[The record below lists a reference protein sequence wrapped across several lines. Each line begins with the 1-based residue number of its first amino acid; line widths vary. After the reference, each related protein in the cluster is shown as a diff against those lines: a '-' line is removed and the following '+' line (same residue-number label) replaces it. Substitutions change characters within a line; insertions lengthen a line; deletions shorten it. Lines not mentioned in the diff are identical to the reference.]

1 MPSKLTVQN
10 AEIRTASVEI
20 KTLTV
25 SGKQVTLAVFRQLF
39 QKPLLVSD
47 GRLAGEPWGIVNY
60 HPEPKECSGF
70 LHWHVVWQEASEL
83 RRSVVVNDVDW
94 HLSKHKATRYALY
107 DAAAQWLDSVI
118 LDHLTTGTNYLND
131 GNDLVINVEA
141 AWPGSIRAD
150 VSTAYGQIDLSAS
163 RIAVDCVRAAAK
175 ARKNDESDIWPSNPG
190 DYLQAVTPL
199 RDRVAAFGH
208 TTDELFAEMNQLAE
222 SEAARRQLFVDALA
236 QVSALP
242 HLFIAV

>member
-39 QKPLLVSD
+39 QKPLLTDD

-60 HPEPKECSGF
+60 HPEPKACSGIP
-70 LHWHVVWQEASEL
+70 HRHVVWQDGSEL
-83 RRSVVVNDVDW
+83 RRSVVVDDVDW
-94 HLSKHKATRYALY
+94 HLSRHNGPRHELYAVG
-107 DAAAQWLDSVI
+107 AKWIDSVV
-118 LDHLTTGTNYLND
+118 LDHLTDGTNYFSD
-131 GNDLVINVEA
+131 GNDLVIDIEKT
-141 AWPGSIRAD
+141 WEPGRIEGE
-150 VSTAYGQIDLSAS
+150 VSTACGVLDLSAS
-163 RIAVDCVRAAAK
+163 RVAVECARALAVVR
-175 ARKNDESDIWPSNPG
+175 RKESDDWPSNPG
-190 DYLQAVTPL
+190 DYLEAVAPL
-199 RDRVAAFGH
+199 SERVASFGG

-222 SEAARRQLFVDALA
+222 FEAARRQRFADGIA
-236 QVSALP
+236 QVAALP